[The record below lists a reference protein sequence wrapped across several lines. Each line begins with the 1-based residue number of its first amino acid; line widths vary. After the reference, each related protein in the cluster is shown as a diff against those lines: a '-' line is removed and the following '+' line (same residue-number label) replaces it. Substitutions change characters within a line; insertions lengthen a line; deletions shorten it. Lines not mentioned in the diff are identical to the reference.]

1 MIARLTGTL
10 EESNVTSVVMDVQ
23 GVGYEVMIPL
33 STAEKLPELHTRFTL
48 LIQYYLREDAVMLFG
63 FLSQGERDL
72 FRLLL
77 NYVGGIGPKLALN
90 VLSAMNIAD
99 FCQAVRQN
107 DIKLLSRI
115 NGVGKKTAERM
126 IVELRDKMDAFSP
139 ADQTVPSVAGSG
151 SADSPSA
158 NVSDAVAALETLGFK
173 HDVAAKAVKDI
184 CAELGDAA
192 RDISAEALIRRSL
205 AALNR

>member
-10 EESNVTSVVMDVQ
+10 EESNVTSIVLDVQ

-33 STAEKLPELHTRFTL
+33 STAEKLPGLHTRLTL
-48 LIQYYLREDAVMLFG
+48 LIHYYLREDAVMLFG
-63 FLSQGERDL
+63 FLTSEERDL

-90 VLSAMNIAD
+90 VLSAMKIAD

-107 DIKLLSRI
+107 DIKLLSKI

-126 IVELRDKMDAFSP
+126 IVELRDKLDSFSTEDAS
-139 ADQTVPSVAGSG
+139 TSVGGTASEAMGANAG
-151 SADSPSA
+151 
-158 NVSDAVAALETLGFK
+158 DAIAALETLGFK
-173 HDVAAKAVKDI
+173 HDVAAKAIKDI
-184 CAELGDAA
+184 CAELGDEAHS
-192 RDISAEALIRRSL
+192 ISAEALIRRSL
-205 AALNR
+205 AMLNR